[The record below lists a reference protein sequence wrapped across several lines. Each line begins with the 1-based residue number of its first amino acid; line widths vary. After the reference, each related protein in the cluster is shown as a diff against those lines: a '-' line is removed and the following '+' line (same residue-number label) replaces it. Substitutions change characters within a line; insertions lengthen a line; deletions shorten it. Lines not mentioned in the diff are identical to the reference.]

1 MNSPAAGA
9 GSTLPEALVVAAIL
23 ALAGLIGLL
32 GTWMMR
38 AYALRRDLLDHPNA
52 RSSHAA
58 PTPRGGG
65 VAIVAGFCLATTVW
79 ALASGSAHA
88 ARLWLAI
95 VPPALLVAGV
105 GLADDHRPLSARFRL
120 LVHFLAAAWVVGMLG
135 GLPTI
140 PWPGGDLPMGL
151 AGGALA
157 VVASVWCL
165 NLYNFMDG
173 IDGIAASEAVFVAA
187 AAAWLGGAG
196 SPAFIPLLA
205 LAGASAGFLAFNWPP
220 ARIFMGDTGSGFLGL
235 VLAGLLLAQHAA
247 GTVPIG
253 AGLILLGAFL
263 ADATVTL
270 LVRLRRGERVHEAHR
285 SHAYQRAARR
295 FGGHRPV
302 TITVLAIDL
311 FWLLPLAW
319 LATRFPDWS
328 LPLATIAIAPV
339 AVLALGLGAG
349 RPNSDGV

>member
-1 MNSPAAGA
+1 MNGPAGGV
-9 GSTLPEALVVAAIL
+9 GSAMPEALAVSAIL

-32 GTWMMR
+32 GTWLMR

-65 VAIVAGFCLATTVW
+65 VAIVAGFCLATTAW
-79 ALASGSAHA
+79 TLASGSGHA
-88 ARLWLAI
+88 TRLWLAI
-95 VPPALLVAGV
+95 VPPALLVAAV
-105 GLADDHRPLSARFRL
+105 GFADDHRPLSARFRL
-120 LVHFLAAAWVVGMLG
+120 LVHFVAAAWVVGMLG

-165 NLYNFMDG
+165 NLCNFMDG
-173 IDGIAASEAVFVAA
+173 IDGLAASEAVFVAG

-196 SPAFIPLLA
+196 SPAFLPLLA
-205 LAGASAGFLAFNWPP
+205 LAAAAAGFLVFNWPP
-220 ARIFMGDTGSGFLGL
+220 ARIFMGDAGSGFLGL
-235 VLAGLLLAQHAA
+235 MLAGLLLAQQAA
-247 GTVPIG
+247 AALPIG
-253 AGLILLGAFL
+253 AALILLGAFV

-270 LVRLRRGERVHEAHR
+270 LVRLRRGERLHEAHR

-302 TITVLAIDL
+302 TLAVLAIDL
-311 FWLLPLAW
+311 LWLLPLAW

-328 LPLATIAIAPV
+328 MPLSALAIAPLV
-339 AVLALGLGAG
+339 ALALGLGAG
-349 RPNSDGV
+349 RADSDGV